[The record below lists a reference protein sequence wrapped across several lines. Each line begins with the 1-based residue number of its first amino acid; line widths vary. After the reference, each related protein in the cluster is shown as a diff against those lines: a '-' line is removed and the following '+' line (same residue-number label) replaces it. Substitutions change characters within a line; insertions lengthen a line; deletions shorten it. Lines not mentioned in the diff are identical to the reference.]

1 MPNADDL
8 NKRPLGDTVMAKQMH
23 DTPMLDQLE
32 SGPWPS
38 FVTGLKRLAKDNDMV
53 VDLLGQLEASYET
66 RKGYWK
72 GGTVGVIGYG
82 GGIIPRFTELKGD
95 DNKPL
100 FPAAAEF
107 HTLRVMP
114 PPGMHY
120 DTNTIRKLCDIWEK
134 YGSGLIAFH
143 GQSGDIMFQ
152 GCSTD
157 NVQPAFD
164 EINEMGFDLG
174 GAGPAVRTGMSC
186 VGAARCENSCF
197 DEGRTMRMLVNN
209 ALDDMHRPALP
220 YKFKYKVSGCPN
232 DCMNSVQRADLA
244 TIGTWRDDMKVDQGE
259 VKKFVEARGR
269 KYVIDNVITRC
280 PTQALSLNDDDT
292 LSVDNPSCVRC
303 MHCINVMN
311 KALSPGDDKGVTLL
325 CGGKRTLKIGD
336 LLGTVIVPF
345 MKLESD
351 EDFERLE
358 ELATEILDFFAEN
371 ALEHERTGEM
381 IERIGL
387 VNFLDGIGLEI
398 DPNMI
403 ERPRTNPYVRMD
415 GWEEEA
421 AKWADKAAKW
431 DDKAAKWAD
440 KAAQ

>member
-1 MPNADDL
+1 
-8 NKRPLGDTVMAKQMH
+8 MAKPMH

-32 SGPWPS
+32 SGVWPS
-38 FVTGLKRLAKDNDMV
+38 FVTGLKRLAKDNDMM
-53 VDLLGQLEASYET
+53 VDLLGQLETSYET
-66 RKGYWK
+66 KKGYWK

-82 GGIIPRFTELKGD
+82 GGVIPRFTELKD
-95 DNKPL
+95 ENNKPK

-107 HTLRVMP
+107 HTLRIMP

-120 DTNTIRKLCDIWEK
+120 DTGTIRKFCDIWEK

-152 GCSTD
+152 GCTTD

-164 EINEMGFDLG
+164 AINEMGFDMG

-186 VGAARCENSCF
+186 VGAARCEHSCF
-197 DEGRTMRMLVNN
+197 DEARAMRTNVNAN
-209 ALDDMHRPALP
+209 LDDMHRPALP
-220 YKFKYKVSGCPN
+220 YKLKFKASGCAN
-232 DCMNSVQRADLA
+232 DCMNSIQRADVSM
-244 TIGTWRDDMKVDQGE
+244 IGTWRDDIKVDQAE
-259 VKKFVEARGR
+259 VKSYVASKGR

-292 LSVDNPSCVRC
+292 LAVDNPNCVRC
-303 MHCINVMN
+303 MHCINVMT
-311 KALSPGDDKGVTLL
+311 KALSPGDDRGVSILV
-325 CGGKRTLKIGD
+325 GGKRTLKIGD
-336 LLGTVIVPF
+336 LMGTVIVPF
-345 MKLESD
+345 HKLETD
-351 EDFERLE
+351 EDFEWLE
-358 ELATEILDFFAEN
+358 ELGTEILEFFAEN

-387 VNFLDGIGLEI
+387 TNFLEGLNIEI

-403 ERPRTNPYVRMD
+403 NQPRTNPYIRTD

-421 AKWADKAAKW
+421 AKWNERQ
-431 DDKAAKWAD
+431 
-440 KAAQ
+440 AAQ